1 MPSPEQVKTVLI
13 TENLLY
19 SKTLRLDNLLPSSSS
34 RTVMKASLSTK
45 NNVYLFLSF
54 LFSPQTVDVQGS

>member
-13 TENLLY
+13 TVNLLY

-54 LFSPQTVDVQGS
+54 LFSPQTVDLQGS

>member
-1 MPSPEQVKTVLI
+1 MSSPEQVKTVLI

-34 RTVMKASLSTK
+34 RTVMKACLSTK

-54 LFSPQTVDVQGS
+54 LFSPQTVDLQGS

>member
-34 RTVMKASLSTK
+34 RTVMKAGLSTK

-54 LFSPQTVDVQGS
+54 LFSPQTVDLQGS